1 MSLSVTVQPS
11 SQTEITSANG
21 AETSTAPALAAYNGY
36 LYMAYLGWGAS
47 TTLYSCFFDGSTW
60 HNQTNITT
68 ANGAQSGSA
77 PALATYN
84 NLLYMATRGWGSS
97 NNLYVASF
105 DGSSWSDQT
114 KVATDC
120 YNDPDNINGPAL
132 GTDGTYLYLMY
143 YNDDLVGYAYDGNSW
158 SGQFDFTDSNGAD
171 TQITPAVAGYT
182 PDFYT
187 TYLGSGSSN
196 NLWGFPFTVS

>member
-36 LYMAYLGWGAS
+36 LYMAYLGCGAS

-120 YNDPDNINGPAL
+120 Y
-132 GTDGTYLYLMY
+132 

-187 TYLGSGSSN
+187 TYLGSGASN